1 MEILTEY
8 NEETLTKVIHDNWN
22 SAMYKFFGNNNPRT
36 SYKKTSELT
45 ILDSNIKIS
54 MFNRIFYSNLKPENI
69 EQKISEIIQHF
80 DTRKLP
86 FTWQVDPDD
95 KPDNLSSKLE
105 EAGLQRSETPGM
117 AVMLEDLIVP
127 VTPDDFMWK
136 KVETVEELSKWSY
149 LGCKAYGMPEFGWE
163 FMAGSIVD
171 MGVIDDFLC
180 YTGFY
185 KDKPVAT
192 SAVFYSEG
200 VAGLYNIANLPE
212 MRGKRIGSMISY
224 VPFIDA
230 VERGYK
236 IGILHSTQMGY
247 NMYNRLGFEE
257 ICKLVS
263 YQWNPTE

>member
-8 NEETLTKVIHDNWN
+8 NDETLTKVIHDNWN

-54 MFNRIFYSNLKPENI
+54 MFNRIVYSNLKPENI

-95 KPDNLSSKLE
+95 KPEHLSSKLE

-127 VTPDDFMWK
+127 VK
-136 KVETVEELSKWSY
+136 
-149 LGCKAYGMPEFGWE
+149 

-171 MGVIDDFLC
+171 MGAIDDFPC

-212 MRGKRIGSMISY
+212 MR
-224 VPFIDA
+224 
-230 VERGYK
+230 
-236 IGILHSTQMGY
+236 
-247 NMYNRLGFEE
+247 
-257 ICKLVS
+257 
-263 YQWNPTE
+263 